1 MESPDGRVDS
11 RVDDKVSAVIV
22 YRLEQAE
29 SKLQKLDDKLVAL
42 SEGFVGV
49 KIELEH
55 VAKNEGKTSGAISGV
70 ISGVIIAVLGV
81 LAQMAFNVG

>member
-1 MESPDGRVDS
+1 METPDNRVE
-11 RVDDKVSAVIV
+11 DKVSAVIV

-29 SKLQKLDDKLVAL
+29 NKLQKLDDKLIKL

-49 KIELEH
+49 KVELEH

-70 ISGVIIAVLGV
+70 ISGVIIAILGV
-81 LAQMAFNVG
+81 AAQFAFKIG

>member
-1 MESPDGRVDS
+1 MEVHDS
-11 RVDDKVSAVIV
+11 RVEDNISAVIL

-29 SKLQKLDDKLVAL
+29 NKLQKLDDKLNKL
-42 SEGFVGV
+42 SEGFVVV

-70 ISGVIIAVLGV
+70 ISGTIIAILGV
-81 LAQMAFNVG
+81 VAQLVFKAG

>member
-1 MESPDGRVDS
+1 METHDNRAEDNVT
-11 RVDDKVSAVIV
+11 AVIV

-29 SKLQKLDDKLVAL
+29 NKLQKLDDKLVKL
-42 SEGFVGV
+42 SEGFVEV

-55 VAKNEGKTSGAISGV
+55 VAKNEGKISGAISGV

-81 LAQMAFNVG
+81 LAQMAFKVG

>member
-1 MESPDGRVDS
+1 MDTPDDRKDGNI
-11 RVDDKVSAVIV
+11 SAVVI
-22 YRLEQAE
+22 YRLGQAE
-29 SKLQKLDDKLVAL
+29 QKLQKLDDKLSQL

-81 LAQMAFNVG
+81 VAQMVFKVG

>member
-1 MESPDGRVDS
+1 MGEPDS
-11 RVDDKVSAVIV
+11 RVEDKISAVVV

-29 SKLQKLDDKLVAL
+29 NKLQKLDDKLNKL

-70 ISGVIIAVLGV
+70 ISGTIIAILGV
-81 LAQMAFNVG
+81 VAQLVFKAG

>member
-1 MESPDGRVDS
+1 METPDTREDNS
-11 RVDDKVSAVIV
+11 TSAVIV
-22 YRLEQAE
+22 YRLDQAE
-29 SKLQKLDDKLVAL
+29 KKLQKLDDKLTQL

-49 KIELEH
+49 RIELEH

-81 LAQMAFNVG
+81 LAQMAFKVG